1 MSEPRLEKRQD
12 FYPDGSLEAE
22 RSVRVEA
29 DGSEVNHGT
38 YTRWH
43 QNGVKAEEGQYEDG
57 VRVGRWRS
65 WLESG
70 RNFFDGDYLPE
81 PPPQEVP
88 EAPPPRRLSA
98 MERFA
103 GLPVT
108 GPARRTLVLEVAA
121 VLAVFWLPALVSAST
136 LLAQGDTPVGS
147 PLLSEINQA
156 ASSFGACAF
165 LAFVVW
171 KSGEGFAAFGLGRPR
186 IIVDLV
192 LGFIG
197 FLILFEIYVRALTHF
212 YGLYEVPTTPLEEP
226 ASPTGLELSVLALAL
241 LLNSLAEELAMR
253 GYLMRRLGR
262 LTQSWFVALVA
273 PALLFGC
280 YHMYGGVGHVLVTSL
295 MGLGFGLLYWFTGR
309 LWPGIVCH
317 TLYNMTLYAVDFGF
331 IEWT

>member
-29 DGSEVNHGT
+29 DGSEVNHGS

-43 QNGVKAEEGQYEDG
+43 QNGVKAEEGRFEDG

-70 RNFFDGDYLPE
+70 RNFFDGDYLPHPQPQAPPQ
-81 PPPQEVP
+81 PPPSSP
-88 EAPPPRRLSA
+88 SA

-103 GLPVT
+103 GLPVK
-108 GPARRTLVLEVAA
+108 GPARRALVLEVAA
-121 VLAVFWLPALVSAST
+121 VLAVFWLPALASAAT
-136 LLAQGDTPVGS
+136 LLAQSDTPAGS
-147 PLLSEINQA
+147 LLLSEINQA
-156 ASSFGACAF
+156 ASSFGAFAF

-186 IIVDLV
+186 IILDLV
-192 LGFIG
+192 VGFIA

-212 YGLYEVPTTPLEEP
+212 YGLYETPPMPEEQPP
-226 ASPTGLELSVLALAL
+226 APTGLEMAVLGVAL

-253 GYLMRRLGR
+253 GYLMRRLGQ

-273 PALLFGC
+273 PAVLFGC
-280 YHMYGGVGHVLVTSL
+280 YHMYGGAGHVLVTSL
-295 MGLGFGLLYWFTGR
+295 LGLVFGLLYWLTRR
-309 LWPGIVCH
+309 LWPGILCH
-317 TLYNMTLYAVDFGF
+317 TLYNMTLYAIDFGF
-331 IEWT
+331 IDWR